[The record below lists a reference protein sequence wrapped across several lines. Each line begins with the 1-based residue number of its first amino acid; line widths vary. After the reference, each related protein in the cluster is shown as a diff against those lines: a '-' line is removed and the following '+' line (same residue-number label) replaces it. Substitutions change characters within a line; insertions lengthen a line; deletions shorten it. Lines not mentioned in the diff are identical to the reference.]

1 MKMNKFNLCFTT
13 DVYFWTLLTS
23 AFSAYSPQSQIITL
37 RYFLEKYPTKVRD
50 CAIISRTF
58 GSQPL
63 FNGPTSC
70 FSQ

>member
-1 MKMNKFNLCFTT
+1 MNKFNLCFTT

-23 AFSAYSPQSQIITL
+23 VFQHILRKAKIITL

>member
-1 MKMNKFNLCFTT
+1 MNKFNLCFAA

-23 AFSAYSPQSQIITL
+23 VFQHILRKAKIITL

>member
-1 MKMNKFNLCFTT
+1 MNKFNLCFTT

-23 AFSAYSPQSQIITL
+23 VFQHILRKAKIITL
-37 RYFLEKYPTKVRD
+37 RYFWKKYPTKVRD